1 MKLIVGL
8 GNIGREYENTRHN
21 IGFNALDHVLD
32 KYSVDTDKNKFDGYY
47 TKTIIN
53 GEQVI
58 LLKPAKYM
66 NLSGEVVRK
75 YVDFFKIEIEDIL
88 IISDDL
94 DQEVGSFKLKQK
106 GSSGGHNGLKDIER
120 HLGTDKYKR
129 LKIGISNNKYMDTK
143 DYVLGK
149 IPKEDRE
156 ILEKIYELV
165 PSIVEDFIKLDFD
178 TLMSKYNGYKNT
190 DKNS

>member
-8 GNIGREYENTRHN
+8 GNIGKEYDNTRHN
-21 IGFNALDHVLD
+21 VGFKALDQLLN
-32 KYSVDTDKNKFDGYY
+32 KYNIILDKNKYDGYY
-47 TKTIIN
+47 TKTIIKD
-53 GEQVI
+53 EQVI

-75 YVDFFKIEIEDIL
+75 YVDFFKIEIENIL

-94 DQEVGSFKLKQK
+94 DQEVGKYKLKQK
-106 GSSGGHNGLKDIER
+106 GSSGGHNGLKDIEK

-129 LKIGISNNKYMDTK
+129 LKIGISNNRLIDTK

-149 IPKEDRE
+149 ITKEDNE
-156 ILEKIYELV
+156 ILDKIYKIV
-165 PSIVEDFIKLDFD
+165 PNIIEDFISLDFD
-178 TLMSKYNGYKNT
+178 ALMSKYNGGVN
-190 DKNS
+190 NE

>member
-8 GNIGREYENTRHN
+8 GNIGREYKNTRHN
-21 IGFNALDHVLD
+21 IGFNALDHVLN
-32 KYSVDTDKNKFDGYY
+32 KYDIDVDKNKFDGYY

-53 GEQVI
+53 NEQVI

-75 YVDFFKIEIEDIL
+75 YVDFFKIEIDDIL

-94 DQEVGSFKLKQK
+94 DQEVGNFKLKQK

-149 IPKEDRE
+149 IPKEDQE
-156 ILEKIYELV
+156 KLEKIYELV
-165 PSIVEDFIKLDFD
+165 PDIVEDFIKIDFD
-178 TLMSKYNGYKNT
+178 SLMNKYNGYKEE
-190 DKNS
+190 K

>member
-1 MKLIVGL
+1 MRLIVGL
-8 GNIGREYENTRHN
+8 GNIGKEYENTRHN
-21 IGFNALDHVLD
+21 IGFNALDYVLNR
-32 KYSVDTDKNKFDGYY
+32 YNIDTDKNKFDGYY
-47 TKTIIN
+47 TKTVIDD
-53 GEQVI
+53 EQVI
-58 LLKPAKYM
+58 FLKPAKFM

-75 YVDFFKIEIEDIL
+75 YVDFFKIEIDDIL

-94 DQEVGSFKLKQK
+94 DQEVGHYKLKQK

-149 IPKEDRE
+149 IPKEDRDK
-156 ILEKIYELV
+156 LEKIYELV
-165 PSIVEDFIKLDFD
+165 PNIVEDFIKIDFD
-178 TLMSKYNGYKNT
+178 ALMSKYNGKKN
-190 DKNS
+190 

>member
-8 GNIGREYENTRHN
+8 GNVGKDYENTRHN
-21 IGFNALDHVLD
+21 VGFKALDQLLNKYNIELD
-32 KYSVDTDKNKFDGYY
+32 KEKFSGYY
-47 TKTIIN
+47 TKTTIK

-66 NLSGEVVRK
+66 NLSGEVVRD
-75 YVDFFKIEIEDIL
+75 YVHFFKIELEDIL

-94 DQEVGSFKLKQK
+94 DQEVGRFKLKSK

-120 HLGTDKYKR
+120 HLGTDNYKR
-129 LKIGISNNKYMDTK
+129 LKIGISNNKLIDTK

-149 IPKEDRE
+149 ITKEDNE
-156 ILEKIYELV
+156 VLDKVYKII
-165 PSIVEDFIKLDFD
+165 PDIIEDFITLDFD
-178 TLMSKYNGYKNT
+178 ALMSKYNGINL
-190 DKNS
+190 

>member
-32 KYSVDTDKNKFDGYY
+32 KYNIDTDKNKFDGYY
-47 TKTIIN
+47 TKTTIS

-75 YVDFFKIEIEDIL
+75 YVDFFKIEIDDIL

-94 DQEVGSFKLKQK
+94 DQEVGNFKLKQK

-129 LKIGISNNKYMDTK
+129 LKIGISNNKFMDTK

-149 IPKEDRE
+149 IPKEDKDV
-156 ILEKIYELV
+156 LEKIYELV

-190 DKNS
+190 NNS

>member
-8 GNIGREYENTRHN
+8 GNPGTEYNKTRHN
-21 IGFNALDHVLD
+21 VGFMALDKLSDALNFKID
-32 KYSVDTDKNKFDGYY
+32 KSKFDWLYGEC
-47 TKTIIN
+47 IIN
-53 GEQVI
+53 NEKI
-58 LLKPAKYM
+58 IFLKPQKYM

-75 YVDFFKIEIEDIL
+75 YVDFFKIEIDDIL

-94 DQEVGSFKLKQK
+94 DQEVGNFKLKQK

-149 IPKEDRE
+149 IPREDKEK
-156 ILEKIYELV
+156 LEKIYNLV
-165 PSIVEDFIKLDFD
+165 PDIVEDS
-178 TLMSKYNGYKNT
+178 LMSKYNGYKEE
-190 DKNS
+190 K

>member
-8 GNIGREYENTRHN
+8 GNIGREYDNTRHN
-21 IGFNALDHVLD
+21 VGFKALDQLLD
-32 KYSVDTDKNKFDGYY
+32 KYNLELDTNKFEGYY
-47 TKTIIN
+47 TKATIK

-66 NLSGEVVRK
+66 NLSGEVVRD
-75 YVDFFKIEIEDIL
+75 YVHFFKIEIEDIL

-94 DQEVGSFKLKQK
+94 DQEVGHFKLKQK

-129 LKIGISNNKYMDTK
+129 LKIGISNNKFMDTK

-149 IPKEDRE
+149 ITKEENEVLD
-156 ILEKIYELV
+156 KIYKIV
-165 PSIVEDFIKLDFD
+165 PNIVEDFITLDFD
-178 TLMSKYNGYKNT
+178 ALMSKYNGYKEL
-190 DKNS
+190 

>member
-21 IGFNALDHVLD
+21 IGFNALDHVLE
-32 KYSVDTDKNKFDGYY
+32 KYNIDTDKNKFDGYY
-47 TKTIIN
+47 TKTTIS

-75 YVDFFKIEIEDIL
+75 YVDFFKIEIDDIL

-94 DQEVGSFKLKQK
+94 DQEVGNFKLKQK

-149 IPKEDRE
+149 IPKEDRDV
-156 ILEKIYELV
+156 LEKIYELV

-190 DKNS
+190 NNN

>member
-21 IGFNALDHVLD
+21 VGFMALDKILS
-32 KYSVDTDKNKFDGYY
+32 KYNIELDKNKFDGYY

-53 GEQVI
+53 NEQVI

-75 YVDFFKIEIEDIL
+75 YVDFFKIKIEDIL

-94 DQEVGSFKLKQK
+94 DQEIGKFKLKQK

-129 LKIGISNNKYMDTK
+129 LKIGISNNKLIDTK
-143 DYVLGK
+143 DYVLEK
-149 IPKEDRE
+149 INKEDTE
-156 ILEKIYELV
+156 ILNKIYDVV
-165 PSIVEDFIKLDFD
+165 PNIVEDFIILDFD
-178 TLMSKYNGYKNT
+178 SLMSKYNGKLI
-190 DKNS
+190 

>member
-21 IGFNALDHVLD
+21 VGFKALDKVLT
-32 KYSVDTDKNKFDGYY
+32 KYNLELKTKFDGYY
-47 TKTIIN
+47 VKTIIN
-53 GEQVI
+53 NEQVI

-66 NLSGEVVRK
+66 NLSGEVVKK

-94 DQEVGSFKLKQK
+94 DQEVGNFKLKQK

-120 HLGTDKYKR
+120 HLGTDHYKR
-129 LKIGISNNKYMDTK
+129 LKIGISNNKLIDTK

-149 IPKEDRE
+149 ITKEENATLTE
-156 ILEKIYELV
+156 IYKIV
-165 PSIVEDFIKLDFD
+165 PNIIEDFIKLDFD
-178 TLMSKYNGYKNT
+178 TLMSKYNGIKNT